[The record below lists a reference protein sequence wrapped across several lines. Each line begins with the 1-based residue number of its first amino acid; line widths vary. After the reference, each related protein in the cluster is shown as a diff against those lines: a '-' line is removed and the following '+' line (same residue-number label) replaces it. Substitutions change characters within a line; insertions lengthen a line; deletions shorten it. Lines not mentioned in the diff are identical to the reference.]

1 MGVEITLMQALQVV
15 GAVASAS
22 AQMQQAEAQANQ
34 MRLQAQQAELQGRQ
48 NALNYNR
55 QANAIFT
62 RQQQLG
68 ATLRARASAGGVD
81 PFTGSPLTVDQMN
94 AQKAGREL
102 QISLENATMAQ
113 QGGLAQSQALYSAAT
128 AAEEF
133 GTTKA
138 IASGAMSYAMLNQTR
153 IPGVTNYAPVVDMS
167 SPDPTVIRG

>member
-55 QANAIFT
+55 QANEIFIK
-62 RQQQLG
+62 QQRLS

-94 AQKAGREL
+94 AQKANREL

-113 QGGLAQSQALYSAAT
+113 QGGLAQSQALYSAASS
-128 AAEEF
+128 AEQF
-133 GTTKA
+133 GTMKA
-138 IASGAMSYAMLNQTR
+138 IGTIGMGIGMAGQTR

>member
-1 MGVEITLMQALQVV
+1 MEAIGVMEVIQIV

-55 QANAIFT
+55 QANEIFN
-62 RQQQLG
+62 RQQRLG

-94 AQKAGREL
+94 AQKAGREF
-102 QISLENATMAQ
+102 QISIENAEMARS
-113 QGGLAQSQALYSAAT
+113 GGLAQSQSLYAAAS

-133 GTTKA
+133 GVMKA
-138 IASGAMSYAMLNQTR
+138 IGSAGMSYAMMGQTK
-153 IPGVTNYAPVVDMS
+153 IPGIPGGAPVVDMS
-167 SPDPTVIRG
+167 RPDPTIMRG

>member
-1 MGVEITLMQALQVV
+1 MEAVGIMEVIQIV

-22 AQMQQAEAQANQ
+22 AQMQQAEAQATQ

-55 QANAIFT
+55 QANEIFN
-62 RQQQLG
+62 RQQRLG

-81 PFTGSPLTVDQMN
+81 PFTGSPLTVDQIN
-94 AQKAGREL
+94 AQKAGREF
-102 QISLENATMAQ
+102 QISIENAEMARS
-113 QGGLAQSQALYSAAT
+113 GGLAQSQSLYAAAS

-138 IASGAMSYAMLNQTR
+138 ILSGVTSYAMLGQTR
-153 IPGVTNYAPVVDMS
+153 VPGAPKNMAPVVDMS
-167 SPDPTVIRG
+167 TYPT

>member
-1 MGVEITLMQALQVV
+1 MEAVGIMEVIQIV

-22 AQMQQAEAQANQ
+22 AQMQQAEAQATQ

-55 QANAIFT
+55 QANEIFN
-62 RQQQLG
+62 RQQRLG

-94 AQKAGREL
+94 AQKAGREYE
-102 QISLENATMAQ
+102 ISIENATSAQ
-113 QGGLAQSQALYSAAT
+113 QGGLAQSQSLYAGAS

-133 GTTKA
+133 GVMKA
-138 IASGAMSYAMLNQTR
+138 IGSAGMSYAMMGQTK
-153 IPGVTNYAPVVDMS
+153 IPGIPGGAPVVDMS
-167 SPDPTVIRG
+167 RPDPTIMRG

>member
-1 MGVEITLMQALQVV
+1 MEAVGVMEIIQIV

-55 QANAIFT
+55 QANEIFT
-62 RQQQLG
+62 RQQRLG

-94 AQKAGREL
+94 AQKAGREYE
-102 QISLENATMAQ
+102 ISVENAMSAQ
-113 QGGLAQSQALYSAAT
+113 SGGLAQSQALYSAAST
-128 AAEEF
+128 AEEI

-138 IASGAMSYAMLNQTR
+138 IASAGMSYAMLGQTKTPG
-153 IPGVTNYAPVVDMS
+153 IPKNFAPVVDMS
-167 SPDPTVIRG
+167 TYPT